1 MIESREPVLVS
12 VYMPTKDRL
21 ELVRVAIDSVLRQTY
36 RPLELIVVNDGS
48 SDGTRAYLD
57 ELVAANPQVR
67 AIHHDKPLGA
77 PRSRNEAI
85 KASRGE
91 WVTGL
96 DDDDAFEPH
105 RIEALLQFALMLQK
119 CGTPF
124 SAVYSQYNTVRGN
137 SVEPTAKRGS
147 VRLKDLFN
155 LNSVGN
161 QIFVRKAAII
171 AAGMY
176 DESLPAW
183 QDLDMIM
190 RVVAMHGPARIFD
203 APLYRFCDDERP
215 DRISRKAKAKILDA
229 YRRVV
234 AKWPD
239 ADKHSKRALYQQ
251 VFGDHYGFPVEW
263 SDLTRYLALGATPQ
277 EFLRMCKTGWRRRRL
292 SSGLKAS

>member
-1 MIESREPVLVS
+1 MNMENTPPLVS
-12 VYMPTKDRL
+12 IYMPTKDRL
-21 ELVRVAIDSVLRQTY
+21 DSLRVAVDSVLAQTY
-36 RPLELIVVNDGS
+36 RPIELIVVNDGS
-48 SDGTRAYLD
+48 SDDTRAYLD
-57 ELVAANPQVR
+57 ELVVANPSVR

-85 KASRGE
+85 CAARGE

-96 DDDDAFEPH
+96 DDDDTFEPH
-105 RIEALLQFALMLQK
+105 RVEALLQYALMLEK
-119 CGTPF
+119 TGAKF
-124 SAVYSQYNTVRGN
+124 SAVYSQYHTVRGAT
-137 SVEPTAKRGS
+137 VTPTAKRGS
-147 VRLKDLFN
+147 VTLEDLFER
-155 LNSVGN
+155 NSVGN
-161 QIFVRKAAII
+161 QIFLRKDALV

-234 AKWPD
+234 AKWPQ
-239 ADKHSKRALYQQ
+239 ASEANKRALYRQ
-251 VFGDHYGFPVEW
+251 VFGEHYGFAIEW
-263 SDLTRYLALGATPQ
+263 TDVKSYLSLGATPG
-277 EFLRMCKTGWRRRRL
+277 ELVRMIRTRSRRRKL
-292 SSGLKAS
+292 HSGLERS